1 MTLKEFLGIGC
12 VRSKMDVYRRKK
24 QAAIDI
30 CVEAFDK
37 SKRPY
42 IALSGGKDSVA
53 MCFVVDEAARTCG
66 RDFRIWSHLSD
77 ASFPGTEKVC
87 REVAERLW
95 RPIDLD
101 ICPTSAFDALQNQQK
116 QAFGKTGVFFDAVRK
131 YAADKDLSF
140 VGVRAKES
148 KRRRR
153 AASVHGPLFY
163 SKSMG
168 DVTVCHPLLYFG
180 IEDVAAA
187 LYEYDAPI
195 HPIYAKAS
203 LDCGVNS
210 QGEEMFIRLSYLT
223 SKDLLN
229 KGTAL
234 FIKLNYPAEYAKLCK
249 AWPEIRKYV

>member
-1 MTLKEFLGIGC
+1 MTLKEFLGIGR

-53 MCFVVDEAARTCG
+53 MCFIVDEAARMCG
-66 RDFRIWSHLSD
+66 RDYRIWSHLSD
-77 ASFPGTEKVC
+77 ASFPGTEEVC
-87 REVAERLW
+87 REVAERLS

-101 ICPTSAFDALQNQQK
+101 ICPASAFDALQNQQK

-148 KRRRR
+148 KRRNFNPRSPYGERHCQRQPAPGWREKR
-153 AASVHGPLFY
+153 AGSWINTAE
-163 SKSMG
+163 SMS
-168 DVTVCHPLLYFG
+168 G
-180 IEDVAAA
+180 IDT
-187 LYEYDAPI
+187 L
-195 HPIYAKAS
+195 
-203 LDCGVNS
+203 
-210 QGEEMFIRLSYLT
+210 
-223 SKDLLN
+223 
-229 KGTAL
+229 
-234 FIKLNYPAEYAKLCK
+234 
-249 AWPEIRKYV
+249 